1 MNHPLMDLFNRAN
14 PLLSQ
19 FLVQNAGSY
28 GDDVLPVL
36 TSILKNC
43 STYKSDEIAI

>member
-28 GDDVLPVL
+28 GNDVLLVL